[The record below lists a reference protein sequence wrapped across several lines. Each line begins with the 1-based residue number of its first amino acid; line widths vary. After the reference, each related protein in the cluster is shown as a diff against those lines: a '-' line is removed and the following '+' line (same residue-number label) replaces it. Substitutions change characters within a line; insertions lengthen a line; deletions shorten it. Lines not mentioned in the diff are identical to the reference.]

1 MRAMAT
7 QRRVVLA
14 LGGNA
19 LIRPGETGTAE
30 EQMLRLRE
38 VAAGLGTLGDCELV
52 VTHGNGPQVGEVLLR
67 SELCVDEVPP
77 MPMDLAVASTQGSI
91 GTMFVQALRLALGR
105 PVVTVLSHTLVDPD
119 DPAFQ
124 APEKY
129 IGRFYAEAEAL
140 DRKAQL
146 GWTVAEDPGRGWR
159 RVVPSPR
166 PVAVLEADAVASLL
180 ERGVVVVA
188 GGGGGVPVMEHH
200 GALTGLE
207 AVVDKDRVSALLA
220 TQLGAELLVVLTG
233 VDQVLVGF
241 GTPAAAPLAEVD
253 PGTLRAH
260 LEAGE
265 FPPGSMGPKIE
276 AVLDFVGPGRDA
288 LITSPERLP
297 DALAGVTGTWV
308 RG

>member
-1 MRAMAT
+1 MAAM
-7 QRRVVLA
+7 RRVVLA

-19 LIRPGETGTAE
+19 LIRPGETGAAE

-38 VAAGLGTLGDCELV
+38 VASGVAALGDCELV

-91 GTMFVQALRLALGR
+91 GTMLVQALRLALGR
-105 PVVTVLSHTLVDPD
+105 PVVTLLSHTLVDPD
-119 DPAFQ
+119 DPAFETPQ
-124 APEKY
+124 KY

-146 GWTVAEDPGRGWR
+146 GWTVAEDRGRGWR

-166 PVAVLEADAVASLL
+166 PVAVLEADAVATLL
-180 ERGVVVVA
+180 DEGVVVVA

-220 TQLGAELLVVLTG
+220 TQLDAELLVVLTG
-233 VDQVLVGF
+233 VDQVLIGF
-241 GTPAAAPLAEVD
+241 GTAHAAPLTEVD
-253 PGTLRAH
+253 PETLRGH

-276 AVLDFVGPGRDA
+276 AVLDFVRDGRTA

-297 DALAGVTGTWV
+297 DALAGRTGTWV
-308 RG
+308 RA

>member
-1 MRAMAT
+1 MASP
-7 QRRVVLA
+7 RRVVLA

-38 VAAGLGTLGDCELV
+38 IAAGVGALGACELV

-77 MPMDLAVASTQGSI
+77 VPMDLAVASTQGSI
-91 GTMFVQALRLALGR
+91 GTMLVQALRLALGR
-105 PVVTVLSHTLVDPD
+105 PVVTVLSHTLVDPA

-124 APEKY
+124 RPQKY

-146 GWTVAEDPGRGWR
+146 GWAVAEDKGRGWR
-159 RVVPSPR
+159 RVVPSPL
-166 PVAVLEADAVASLL
+166 PVAVLEADAVAALL
-180 ERGVVVVA
+180 ELGVVVVA

-220 TQLGAELLVVLTG
+220 TQLEAELLVVLTG

-241 GTPAAAPLAEVD
+241 GTPAAAPLTEVD
-253 PGTLRAH
+253 PDTLRRH

-276 AVLDFVGPGRDA
+276 AVLDFVRPGRDA

-297 DALAGVTGTWV
+297 DALAGRTGTWV